1 MLKLLSEIIFTSVIC
16 TNSAQGIKS
25 KHPIHRSSYGLWLTF
40 VWPSSAGRRM
50 TPLEHCPAG
59 TWLPP
64 PRTCVPF
71 SSARPPSNE
80 WWPGLFLWQHQAKTK
95 GHIHHC
101 FHLSSGDNFYNFYFT
116 NQKLFQGVIS
126 EDKNLFKYYNTNFC
140 KILGNIFFFG
150 GGERG

>member
-1 MLKLLSEIIFTSVIC
+1 MKYFSPLVIC
-16 TNSAQGIKS
+16 TYSAQGIKS
-25 KHPIHRSSYGLWLTF
+25 KHPIHSKIFLNIQVLPLDPYTCHYWVLTLPPRSSYGLWLTF

-59 TWLPP
+59 TWLPL

-101 FHLSSGDNFYNFYFT
+101 FHLSSGDNFHNFYFT

-126 EDKNLFKYYNTNFC
+126 EEKNLFN
-140 KILGNIFFFG
+140 
-150 GGERG
+150 